1 MACEIHIG
9 DIGTRFLFTI
19 QDCDSTDPVDVSTA
33 SSVEIVFKKPNG
45 TNLVVAGTFLT
56 DGTDGKVYYDT
67 ANGDIDQIGYWKVQ
81 GKVNFPTGLF
91 YSDIHKFQVFANL

>member
-1 MACEIHIG
+1 MACEIHTG

-19 QDCDSTDPVDVSTA
+19 QDCDSASAVDVSSA
-33 SSVEIVFKKPNG
+33 SSIEIVFKKASG
-45 TNLVVAGTFLT
+45 TSLVVTGAFLT

-67 ANGDIDQIGYWKVQ
+67 ASGDIDSVGYWKVQ

-91 YSDIHKFQVFANL
+91 YSDIHKFQVYANL

>member
-33 SSVEIVFKKPNG
+33 SSVEIVFKKANG
-45 TNLVVAGTFLT
+45 TNLVVVGTFLT

-67 ANGDIDQIGYWKVQ
+67 VAGDIDQTGYWKVQ

-91 YSDIHKFQVFANL
+91 YSDIHKFQVYANL

>member
-1 MACEIHIG
+1 MACEIHTG

-19 QDCDSTDPVDVSTA
+19 QDCNSTDPVDVSTA
-33 SSVEIVFKKPNG
+33 SSVEIVFQKTDGSTDTKVG
-45 TNLVVAGTFLT
+45 SFLT

-67 ANGDIDQIGYWKVQ
+67 LAGDIDQVGYWKVQ

-91 YSDIHKFQVFANL
+91 YSDIHRFQVFANL

>member
-19 QDCDSTDPVDVSTA
+19 QDCDSETAVDISSS
-33 SSVEIVFKKPNG
+33 SSVEINFKKG
-45 TNLVVAGTFLT
+45 SGSTLSVTGSFLT

-67 ANGDIDQIGYWKVQ
+67 VSGDY
-81 GKVNFPTGLF
+81 
-91 YSDIHKFQVFANL
+91 